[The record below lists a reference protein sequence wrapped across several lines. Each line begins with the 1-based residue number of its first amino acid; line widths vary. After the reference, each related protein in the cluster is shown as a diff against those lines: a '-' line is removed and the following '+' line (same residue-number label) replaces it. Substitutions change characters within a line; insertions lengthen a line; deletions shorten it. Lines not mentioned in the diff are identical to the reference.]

1 MDRNSQPDL
10 DRWVADRMTSLIR
23 SADWDPNLA
32 IALAAFNHRRNSTS
46 ARRTRIVFASAAALF
61 LSALLAF
68 PAPRSLARR
77 CVGACIAQTGA
88 VREFL
93 GNGLHL
99 NTVTP
104 AGSIQITERRFAP
117 DFTLPDA
124 DGKLLR
130 LSSFRG
136 RVVLLNF
143 CSTRSASCETQIPWF
158 REFQQTYN
166 SAGLAVLGI
175 ATDNDGWNVVK
186 PWLANNYGGANAL
199 PTTLL
204 IDRAG
209 RVAAIYTG
217 LVEKGICEKELRKL
231 LAEH

>member
-1 MDRNSQPDL
+1 MDRNREPDL
-10 DRWVADRMTSLIR
+10 DRWVADRMTSLLR

-32 IALAAFNHRRNSTS
+32 IALAAFHRRRNS
-46 ARRTRIVFASAAALF
+46 AGPRRTRMALASAGALF

-77 CVGACIAQTGA
+77 CVGACLAQTGA

-93 GNGLHL
+93 GNGLHR
-99 NTVTP
+99 NTATP
-104 AGSIQITERRFAP
+104 PSPIQISERRFAP
-117 DFTLPDA
+117 DFSFPDA
-124 DGKLLR
+124 NGKLLR

-143 CSTRSASCETQIPWF
+143 EAPKSAPSATQIPWA
-158 REFQQTYN
+158 REFQQKYN
-166 SAGLAVLGI
+166 SPGLTVLAVPMGEG
-175 ATDNDGWNVVK
+175 GWNS
-186 PWLANNYGGANAL
+186 ANYGGVNAI

-209 RVAAIYTG
+209 RIAAIHTG
-217 LVEKGICEKELRKL
+217 LVEKTTYEKELRIL